1 MIIGCEPDQKAR
13 WDSDIVLPLAQANLS
28 INDFEGE
35 NYQIENSDG
44 ALRFVY
50 SYEFGNLTTD
60 TLFQVPDTTITKTVS
75 LKSLKLG
82 TKKVQ
87 QVYTL
92 GQVAKNAGS
101 KGNLIIVNDGNKST
115 IPPIQNIAPPEE
127 NINATN
133 LFERAEVKNGKLV
146 LNIDNGFPVELTDV
160 SFIIKNQNSGSTV
173 IKEDGIPSIPAQSS
187 KKKIYEIKDQKV
199 EGNLTVDI
207 LNINTPG
214 SKGASVKIDTSDQL
228 LITIKTKDFNVVSA
242 KAIFPAQDL
251 VTDTANVKY
260 NMGGPELKDMRVAE
274 GFIGI
279 TTNHTIPDSLYLT
292 YDIPKAKLNGVEP
305 LHVERPVPP
314 APPNGA
320 IEKEAQYDITDYH
333 VNLRAENDT
342 FNTFKTLLRLS
353 IDSTGKKVDISLND
367 SIFITYGL
375 YDIKPA
381 FAQGYL
387 GEYDFNLGPDSIN
400 IDAFKEFQA
409 DKITLDDVSLR
420 LTTEN
425 GFGIGGNVNITQLK
439 AINKSR
445 NNSIALS
452 SSAPSSLKV
461 KPAYKTVQ
469 MFDFAPKF
477 NNLPYS
483 PNNSNIKEMI
493 EIIPDALAY
502 KMALSLNKSDAFKK
516 TYTDFV
522 FDDSYFNGRAEI
534 QFPLNFSVE
543 NFQISDTSNFEFEK
557 IKDVNQINNAFFRV
571 VALNGY
577 PLKAKLQAYFIDGE
591 GKTIDSLFAKGP
603 SLIMP
608 GKKDSKNDRF
618 VVEKK
623 TKLKEEMSQSKLKR
637 LQEAEQVYLKS
648 LFSTSPPNENFKFYS
663 DYNID
668 LKLIGNFSYQTQ
680 L

>member
-13 WDSDIVLPLAQANLS
+13 WNSDIVLPLAHANLS

-35 NYQIENSDG
+35 NYQIENGDG

-50 SYEFGNLTTD
+50 SYKFGNLTTD
-60 TLFQVPDTTITKTVS
+60 TLFQVPDTTITKSVS

-92 GQVAKNAGS
+92 GQVAKNAGP

-115 IPPIQNIAPPEE
+115 IPSIQNIAPPPE

-133 LFERAEVKNGKLV
+133 LFERAQVKDGKLV
-146 LNIDNGFPVELTDV
+146 LNIDNGFPVELTEV

-173 IKEDGIPSIPAQSS
+173 IKEDGISSIPAKSS

-251 VTDTANVKY
+251 VTDTANIKY
-260 NMGGPELKDMRVAE
+260 NMGGPELKEMRVGE
-274 GFIGI
+274 GYIGI
-279 TTNHTIPDSLYLT
+279 TTNHTISDSLYLT

-320 IEKEAQYDITDYH
+320 IEKEARYDITDYH
-333 VNLRAENDT
+333 VDLRAENDT

-375 YDIKPA
+375 YDIKPS

-387 GEYDFNLGPDSIN
+387 GQYDFSLGPDSIN
-400 IDAFKEFQA
+400 IDAFKEFKA
-409 DKITLDDVSLR
+409 DKITLDDV
-420 LTTEN
+420 
-425 GFGIGGNVNITQLK
+425 
-439 AINKSR
+439 
-445 NNSIALS
+445 
-452 SSAPSSLKV
+452 
-461 KPAYKTVQ
+461 
-469 MFDFAPKF
+469 
-477 NNLPYS
+477 
-483 PNNSNIKEMI
+483 
-493 EIIPDALAY
+493 
-502 KMALSLNKSDAFKK
+502 
-516 TYTDFV
+516 
-522 FDDSYFNGRAEI
+522 
-534 QFPLNFSVE
+534 
-543 NFQISDTSNFEFEK
+543 
-557 IKDVNQINNAFFRV
+557 
-571 VALNGY
+571 
-577 PLKAKLQAYFIDGE
+577 
-591 GKTIDSLFAKGP
+591 
-603 SLIMP
+603 
-608 GKKDSKNDRF
+608 
-618 VVEKK
+618 
-623 TKLKEEMSQSKLKR
+623 
-637 LQEAEQVYLKS
+637 
-648 LFSTSPPNENFKFYS
+648 
-663 DYNID
+663 
-668 LKLIGNFSYQTQ
+668 
-680 L
+680 